1 MLTNRRSRGTQTT
14 AKHMLTKGSVRGAQH
29 LQDMMLRNRRSH
41 GARQFAKTI
50 MLNPRLRGAPYLQ
63 NTMLTNR
70 NYHGAE
76 QITKY
81 DVKKSP
87 FSQSSKLVKRP
98 QPNQNKPQPN
108 QSLLE

>member
-1 MLTNRRSRGTQTT
+1 
-14 AKHMLTKGSVRGAQH
+14 MLTKGSVRGAQH

-76 QITKY
+76 QFTKY
-81 DVKKSP
+81 DVNKSP
-87 FSQSSKLVKRP
+87 FSQSSKSVK
-98 QPNQNKPQPN
+98 QP
-108 QSLLE
+108 